1 MSAIRSPYVRAFCLL
16 SSCNRLDETPQTIKP
31 LSMQHSKH
39 PKLPRPALGR
49 FGRNEWAFLGTNC
62 GNIQQLARHL
72 VSALSDRYH
81 CAYLD
86 ADHAGAD
93 HETEL
98 PGILA
103 AGARMEYT
111 DAIHSHQ
118 LRVHATWG
126 THQFRQVFNE
136 ADLIL
141 VNGNHHEA
149 AAQVVVIDPVK
160 ENSLRKRLQQLTDVR
175 LILLAEGVEQVFDF
189 VENALPDA
197 DKIPRLRLTDQAGIL
212 HFFEQEM
219 SKKIPPVNGLVL
231 AGGRSIRMGRDK
243 GAIAWHGKP
252 QREYAAD
259 MLKNLCAE
267 VFISCRPGQE
277 SSMETVY
284 PTLPD
289 TFGDLG
295 PFGAILSAFRQAPNS
310 AWLIVACDLPL
321 LDHAT
326 LDFLFKN
333 RQLRRVATAF
343 ESPFDQMPE
352 PLIAL
357 WEPKSYAI
365 LLSFLA
371 QGYSCPRKVLLNSD
385 ALILKA
391 PEPVVLTNVN
401 TPEEVIDLGLGRV

>member
-1 MSAIRSPYVRAFCLL
+1 MQP
-16 SSCNRLDETPQTIKP
+16 
-31 LSMQHSKH
+31 MQHTKH

-49 FGRNEWAFLGTNC
+49 FGRNEWAFVGTTC

-72 VSALSDRYH
+72 VSALSDRYQ

-93 HETEL
+93 TEAGL
-98 PGILA
+98 PGMLA
-103 AGARMEYT
+103 AGARVEYT

-118 LRVHATWG
+118 LRVNAKWG
-126 THQFRQVFNE
+126 AHQFRQLLNE

-160 ENSLRKRLQQLTDVR
+160 ENSLRKRLSQLTDVR

-189 VENALPDA
+189 VENTLPDA
-197 DKIPRLRLTDQAGIL
+197 EKIPRLRLTDQAGIL
-212 HFFEQEM
+212 RFFEQEM
-219 SKKIPPVNGLVL
+219 LKKIPPVNGLVL
-231 AGGRSIRMGRDK
+231 AGGRSLRMGRDK

-259 MLKNLCAE
+259 MLKNLCGE
-267 VFISCRPGQE
+267 VFLSCRPGQE
-277 SSMETVY
+277 PDMGTAY

-289 TFGDLG
+289 TFADLG
-295 PFGAILSAFRQAPNS
+295 PYGAILSAFRQAPDA
-310 AWLIVACDLPL
+310 AWLVVACDLPL

-326 LDFLFKN
+326 LDFLLKN
-333 RQLRRVATAF
+333 RQPRRVATAF

-357 WEPKSYAI
+357 WEPKSYAT

-385 ALILKA
+385 TSILKA
-391 PEPVVLTNVN
+391 PAPEALTNVN
-401 TPEEVIDLGLGRV
+401 TPEEVSELGFRNV